1 MLTDIHHNH
10 HRTIIINI
18 SSATAHCEP
27 PFPAEDFSTT
37 LYPWRSSLDPQKF
50 GYSSTTFIRRSF
62 LPALLHPSILT
73 AFTLLGISLLSILFR
88 CLSHSKLV
96 ASILLIIS
104 GDRYTETLLHCS
116 FLYTLSL
123 SLSLAG
129 AYILRDVFFLKHK
142 SQFIRVKVH
151 VVFTYIRTCLTGIPI
166 EWVPDLFFGDRVTG
180 A

>member
-50 GYSSTTFIRRSF
+50 GFSSTPFIHRSF
-62 LPALLHPSILT
+62 LPALLHPSILKS
-73 AFTLLGISLLSILFR
+73 FTLLGISLLSILFR

-104 GDRYTETLLHCS
+104 GDRYTWTLLDCS
-116 FLYTLSL
+116 FLSILSLSLSL
-123 SLSLAG
+123 SLSLALEPTF
-129 AYILRDVFFLKHK
+129 YVMFPF
-142 SQFIRVKVH
+142 
-151 VVFTYIRTCLTGIPI
+151 
-166 EWVPDLFFGDRVTG
+166 
-180 A
+180 